1 MSTDYLNH
9 TSMTATNWDKFRLL
23 MWKNWLLQYRHKIQM
38 IVEILVPVLFNALL
52 VIIRSLV
59 KPEMIPDST
68 FFKPVTIDSLDP
80 LRYIFTNDLATMVVI
95 MKNTISE

>member
-1 MSTDYLNH
+1 
-9 TSMTATNWDKFRLL
+9 MTATNWDKFRLL

-59 KPEMIPDST
+59 KPDMIPDST
-68 FFKPVTIDSLDP
+68 FYSPVTIDSLSP
-80 LRYIFTNDLATMVVI
+80 LRYIYPYMFKL
-95 MKNTISE
+95 